1 MQADSELPYFPY
13 FVTVERRGVSPL
25 KTKLLV
31 RAPTHQAA
39 GELAGSIAEYARR
52 GMFQAIKVRREAQ
65 KVSAFPPQA
74 YDDAGF

>member
-1 MQADSELPYFPY
+1 MQADSELPY

-39 GELAGSIAEYARR
+39 AELAGSIAEQARG
-52 GMFQAIKVRREAQ
+52 GMFQAIKLRRAAQ

-74 YDDAGF
+74 YDDAGY